1 MIGLI
6 GIDEDSRGWTVAAA
20 AAVDLLYE
28 YSTRAFLDPVP
39 LTFDFIDVVVVVV
52 VVAVVVVVVAPSS
65 AAWIFIGRPLPDIC

>member
-20 AAVDLLYE
+20 AVVDLLYE
-28 YSTRAFLDPVP
+28 YSTRAFFDPVP
-39 LTFDFIDVVVVVV
+39 LTFDFIGIDVV
-52 VVAVVVVVVAPSS
+52 AAPPS